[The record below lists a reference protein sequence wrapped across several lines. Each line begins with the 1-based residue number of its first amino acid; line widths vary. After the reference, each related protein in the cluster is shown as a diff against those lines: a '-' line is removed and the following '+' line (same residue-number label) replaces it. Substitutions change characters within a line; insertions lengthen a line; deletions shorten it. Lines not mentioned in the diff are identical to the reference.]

1 MKSIAIPAT
10 IITLA
15 LFISTGLGNND
26 DEMDLGNLLQMGK
39 YIQYFTVY
47 VKWLQQIWF
56 IKGMQFGKQFL
67 GEEGMDKIKQG
78 DFSQVMDLGKQFLGE
93 ETVNDILHA
102 AADTIVQMKEKEKT
116 EDDAPKDKVVDEL

>member
-1 MKSIAIPAT
+1 
-10 IITLA
+10 
-15 LFISTGLGNND
+15 
-26 DEMDLGNLLQMGK
+26 
-39 YIQYFTVY
+39 
-47 VKWLQQIWF
+47 
-56 IKGMQFGKQFL
+56 MQFGKQFL
-67 GEEGMDKIKQG
+67 GDEGMDKIKKG